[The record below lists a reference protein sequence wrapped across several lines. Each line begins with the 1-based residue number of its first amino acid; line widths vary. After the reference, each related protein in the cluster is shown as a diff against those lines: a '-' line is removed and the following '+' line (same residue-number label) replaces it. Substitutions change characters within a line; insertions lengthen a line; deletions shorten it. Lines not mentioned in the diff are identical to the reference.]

1 MSVVAGVVAV
11 LAVALSAAPLTLDD
25 ALALAARRNP
35 ELQLALADVE
45 AARASVRLSYGGV
58 LPRVDFTGAFGA
70 LHTQAFG
77 VGTDSGNHLLEL
89 DLTQPIFDGLANW
102 NTISA
107 QRAREAAARQQL
119 EETTARVVVE
129 VTRAFY
135 EVVKQRHALEVRRGT
150 AELSAELV
158 KRADALFA
166 GGRGSKS
173 DTYSARANL
182 ENDRIVVQTQE
193 AALEVARAAL
203 AATIGLGSD
212 VGLDVVPPFAV
223 TGPELPPREQPPPL
237 ADLLAQA
244 RKHRPLI
251 ASLRLAGEA
260 AQTEV
265 LAAQGAYWPVV
276 GLRGS
281 LVRSATRFSGANGI
295 FAAPGSLYAAVGQ
308 VTLTW
313 NLYAGG
319 TTAAGISLAR
329 ATASRA
335 QASLAQGEDAVASEV
350 EVARAQVVTLVGSAS
365 SLRPLLEAS
374 ENALRFVRELLD
386 VGRSSQ
392 LEVRDASL
400 KLEQARLV
408 WVNTAVDL
416 VVARAD
422 LARAVGAAR

>member
-1 MSVVAGVVAV
+1 MSVVAAVVAV

-35 ELQLALADVE
+35 ELQLARTDVE
-45 AARASVRLSYGGV
+45 AAGANVRLSYRGV
-58 LPRVDFTGAFGA
+58 LPRVDLTGAFGA
-70 LHTQAFG
+70 QHTQAFG
-77 VGTDSGNHLLEL
+77 VGAASGDHLLEL
-89 DLTQPIFDGLANW
+89 DLTQPIFDGLTNW

-107 QRAREAAARQQL
+107 QRARETAARQQL
-119 EETTARVVVE
+119 EETTARIAVG

-158 KRADALFA
+158 KRADALFTA
-166 GGRGSKS
+166 GRGSKA

-182 ENDRIVVQTQE
+182 ENDRIAVQSQE

-212 VGLDVVPPFAV
+212 IGLDVVPPFAV
-223 TGPELPPREQPPPL
+223 TGPELPPLEQPPPL

-260 AQTEV
+260 AQTDV
-265 LAAQGAYWPVV
+265 RAAQGAYWPIV

-281 LVRSATRFSGANGI
+281 LIRTATGFSGANGV
-295 FAAPGSLYAAVGQ
+295 FAAPGDLYTAVGQ
-308 VTLTW
+308 VTLAW
-313 NLYAGG
+313 NLFAGG
-319 TTAAGISLAR
+319 TTAAAISLAR
-329 ATASRA
+329 AADDRA
-335 QASLAQGEDAVASEV
+335 QASLAQGEEAVASEV
-350 EVARAQVVTLVGSAS
+350 EVARAQVVTLARSAS

-374 ENALRFVRELLD
+374 ENALRFARELLD
-386 VGRSSQ
+386 VGRSNQ

-422 LARAVGAAR
+422 LARAVGAPR